1 MASTRAMPSGHV
13 GVVREI
19 VDARTILIDH
29 ANWGGR
35 EGRAE
40 YGVPVRDVSPANDW
54 SEVRVWYAPIQRLGT
69 RHNPVSGFIY
79 PERADR
85 LASN

>member
-1 MASTRAMPSGHV
+1 MPSGHV

-79 PERADR
+79 PERAER